1 MRINTYGIRS
11 QLKAFADRNTI
22 FGWVEWKQRIS
33 VYAEFHC
40 HRTIDLSLD
49 EEYMADQASKYIFS
63 IQSHNC
69 RDQRRQTQHRDLFWI
84 LQQNRFHY
92 SFELVKQDKSS
103 KSPPHSSLSTPSSS
117 ESCSK
122 SAKDLLKRLTTKEV
136 KTRLEQTRYNDLAES
151 WFTQNV
157 NGQEL
162 LQISRTG
169 CLINGTFM
177 LSLYDSIKFKDMLN
191 RFELELE

>member
-1 MRINTYGIRS
+1 MRINKYGIRS

-69 RDQRRQTQHRDLFWI
+69 RDQRRQTQHR
-84 LQQNRFHY
+84 
-92 SFELVKQDKSS
+92 FEFKQDKSS

-136 KTRLEQTRYNDLAES
+136 KTWLEQTSYNDLAES

>member
-40 HRTIDLSLD
+40 HRTIDL
-49 EEYMADQASKYIFS
+49 I
-63 IQSHNC
+63 
-69 RDQRRQTQHRDLFWI
+69 
-84 LQQNRFHY
+84 
-92 SFELVKQDKSS
+92 KQDKSS

-136 KTRLEQTRYNDLAES
+136 KTWLEQTSYNDLAES